1 MSSTANVTRGR
12 LWRRRASAGALA
24 LVAAVVV
31 AFAATGSEGAGNAG
45 FPAGTPAVFFLAGRG
60 VGPASPRDGLVATEA
75 KVDAKDV
82 SARSDGT
89 IFVADSSDR
98 VEAIDPAGRLR
109 LVAGTGRFGSTV
121 DGGPA
126 TRASLAGASAVAVTP
141 DGGVLVSEED
151 GHRIRLVRADGTIT
165 TVAGTGRAGSAG
177 DGGPA
182 IAARLQTPAD
192 VVALDDGSFLIA
204 DEGANRVRRVDADGG
219 ISTIAGTG
227 RPASRGDGGPGWAA
241 AIDGP
246 VALALM
252 ADHSLLIAEG
262 EGGRV
267 RRLAPDGTISTVA
280 GGGRGSRTLADGKP
294 AVTARL
300 LGPSGVLG
308 LPDGSFLFDDVD
320 IWRVTPDGQL
330 QRVLSSRSFDFAGRG
345 LDQYGLT
352 RDGQLSATPDGEV
365 LLAAGPVRVIGSV
378 GPLRLATSLT
388 SSVAGARSLR
398 ASFVVTVAG
407 VAKLAVLRR
416 GRLIAQTDEHAVD
429 PGAASLGVVHQFAPG
444 RYAVRVRVQA
454 ADGRVASDSVTAYLG
469 ARLVRRD
476 VRARLAAELPEG
488 DEGGDWVVGRCRSFG
503 PRRTDCEVR
512 DVGYPLASPAPTVA
526 SNVCSVVDSVRLPPN
541 GILEVAQ
548 YHCARSRT
556 RSSLRKTP
564 HLFARP
570 RPFAE
575 ADLAF

>member
-1 MSSTANVTRGR
+1 MSSTASVTPGR
-12 LWRRRASAGALA
+12 LWGRRASAGALA
-24 LVAAVVV
+24 VGTAVVV
-31 AFAATGSEGAGNAG
+31 GLAPTGSEGAENAG
-45 FPAGTPAVFFLAGRG
+45 SAAGSPAVFFLAGGG

-75 KVDAKDV
+75 RVDAKDV

-89 IFVADSSDR
+89 IFVVDSTDR

-121 DGGPA
+121 DGGSA

-141 DGGVLVSEED
+141 DGGVLVSEQY
-151 GHRIRLVRADGTIT
+151 GHRIRLVRADGIIT
-165 TVAGTGRAGSAG
+165 TVAGTGKAGSTG

-182 IAARLQTPAD
+182 IAARLQSPAD

-219 ISTIAGTG
+219 ISTLVGTG
-227 RPASRGDGGPGWAA
+227 RPASRGDGGPGRAA

-252 ADHSLLIAEG
+252 ADRSLLVAEG

-267 RRLAPDGTISTVA
+267 RRVAPDGTIATVA
-280 GGGRGSRTLADGKP
+280 GGGRGSRALADGQP
-294 AVTARL
+294 AVRTRL

-320 IWRVTPDGQL
+320 IWRVTPDGAMH
-330 QRVLSSRSFDFAGRG
+330 RVLSSRSFDFAGRG
-345 LDQYGLT
+345 LYQYGLT
-352 RDGQLSATPDGEV
+352 RSGQLTATSDGDV
-365 LLAAGPVRVIGSV
+365 LLAAGPLRVIAPV
-378 GPLRLATSLT
+378 GPLRLVTSLT
-388 SSVAGARSLR
+388 GAVAGVRSLT

-407 VAKLAVLRR
+407 VATLAVLRR
-416 GRLIAQTDEHAVD
+416 GRLIAQTGEQAVGR
-429 PGAASLGVVHQFAPG
+429 GAASLRLIHPFAPG
-444 RYAVRVRVQA
+444 RYAVRVRVQT

-503 PRRTDCEVR
+503 PRRTDCEIR
-512 DVGYPLASPAPTVA
+512 DVGYPLAPPGPTVA
-526 SNVCSVVDSVRLPPN
+526 SDVCSVVDSVSLPPN

-548 YHCARSRT
+548 YRCARSRT
-556 RSSLRKTP
+556 PSSVRKRP

-570 RPFAE
+570 RPFPE